1 MENSVTIPIL
11 ENRRILLGIT
21 GSIAVY
27 KAVDFASKLTQ
38 AGMQVDVILS
48 AAARKFVPPLTF
60 QSVTGRK
67 TYTESDLW
75 GEDAHVLH
83 VGLVEGADAFMIAP
97 ATANTIAKLATGQ
110 AESLLTLTALA
121 ARCPLIVAPA
131 MDVGMYE
138 NSATQE
144 NVKILHERG
153 VIFAGPA
160 EGRMA
165 SGLIGKGRMLEPTEL
180 IGMLRQVLGQTG
192 PLDGRKIVV
201 TAGGT
206 HEPVDPVRVLANRS
220 SGKQGFSLAQAAIDN
235 GGSVVLIAGPTT
247 LPTPVGVRRIDVTTA
262 AEMFE
267 ATQESVENA
276 DVLLMAAAVADF
288 RPSATATEKIKRKKN
303 IPEIKLERTD
313 DILAAVSKLKAKSG
327 WPRVIVGF
335 AAESQKL
342 IENAQSKLEEKG
354 LDLIV
359 ANDITA
365 TDAGFAVDTNRV
377 TLLDQAGGSEEL
389 PLMAKTAVAEEVL
402 QRVVA
407 LLDAAEGQS

>member
-1 MENSVTIPIL
+1 MEISATIPVL
-11 ENRRILLGIT
+11 ENRRILLGVT
-21 GSIAVY
+21 GSIAAY
-27 KAVDFASKLTQ
+27 KAAELASKLTQ

-48 AAARKFVPPLTF
+48 AAARKFVTPLTF

-67 TYTESDLW
+67 AYTESDLW
-75 GEDAHVLH
+75 GDDAHILH

-110 AESLLTLTALA
+110 AESLLMLTALA
-121 ARCPLIVAPA
+121 ARCPVIVAPA

-153 VIFAGPA
+153 VVFAGPA
-160 EGRMA
+160 DGRMA

-180 IGMLRQVLGQTG
+180 IGTLRQVLGQTG

-220 SGKQGFSLAQAAIDN
+220 SGKQGFSLAQAAIDR
-235 GGSVVLIAGPTT
+235 GGSVVLIAGPVT
-247 LPTPVGVRRIDVTTA
+247 LPTPVGARRIDVATA
-262 AEMFE
+262 AEMFA

-288 RPSATATEKIKRKKN
+288 RPSETATKKIKRKKDV
-303 IPEIKLERTD
+303 PEIKLERTD
-313 DILAAVSKLKAKSG
+313 DILAAVGKLKEKSG

-342 IENAQSKLEEKG
+342 IENARGKLEVKG
-354 LDLIV
+354 LDLVV

-365 TDAGFAVDTNRV
+365 ADAGFAVDTNRV
-377 TLLDQAGGSEEL
+377 TLLDRAGGSEEL

-407 LLDAAEGQS
+407 LLDAAEG

>member
-1 MENSVTIPIL
+1 MEIATTIPIL
-11 ENRRILLGIT
+11 ENRRILLGVT
-21 GSIAVY
+21 GSIAAY
-27 KAVDFASKLTQ
+27 KAADLASKLTQ

-48 AAARKFVPPLTF
+48 AAARKFVTPLTF

-67 TYTESDLW
+67 AYTESDLW
-75 GEDAHVLH
+75 GKDAHVLH
-83 VGLVEGADAFMIAP
+83 VGLVEGTDAFMIAP

-110 AESLLTLTALA
+110 AESLLMLAALA

-131 MDVGMYE
+131 MDVGMFE

-144 NVKILHERG
+144 NIKILHERG

-165 SGLIGKGRMLEPTEL
+165 SGLIGKGRMLEPTAL
-180 IGMLRQVLGQTG
+180 IGVLRQVLGSAG
-192 PLDGRKIVV
+192 PLKGRKIVV

-220 SGKQGFSLAQAAIDN
+220 SGKQGFSLAQAAIDL
-235 GGSVVLIAGPTT
+235 GGSVVLIAGPVA
-247 LPTPVGVRRIDVTTA
+247 LPTPVGARRIDVTTA

-288 RPSATATEKIKRKKN
+288 RPSEIAKEKIKRKEDV
-303 IPEIKLERTD
+303 PEITLERTD
-313 DILAAVSKLKAKSG
+313 DILAAVSKLKVKSG

-342 IENAQSKLEEKG
+342 IENAQGKLEEKG

-365 TDAGFAVDTNRV
+365 ADAGFAVDTNRV
-377 TLLDQAGGSEEL
+377 TLLDRDGGSEEL
-389 PLMAKTAVAEEVL
+389 PLMTKAAVAEEVL
-402 QRVVA
+402 QRVVE
-407 LLDAAEGQS
+407 LMDAVDDQS

>member
-27 KAVDFASKLTQ
+27 KAVDLASKLTQ

-48 AAARKFVPPLTF
+48 AAARKFVTPLTF

-313 DILAAVSKLKAKSG
+313 DILAAVSKLKEKSG

-342 IENAQSKLEEKG
+342 IENAQRKLEEKR

-365 TDAGFAVDTNRV
+365 ADAGFAVDTNRV
-377 TLLDQAGGSEEL
+377 TMLDQAGGSEEL

>member
-1 MENSVTIPIL
+1 MEISATIPIL

-27 KAVDFASKLTQ
+27 KAVDLASKITQ

-48 AAARKFVPPLTF
+48 AAARKFITPLTF

-67 TYTESDLW
+67 AYTESDLW
-75 GEDAHVLH
+75 GENAHVLH

-110 AESLLTLTALA
+110 AESLLTITALA

-138 NSATQE
+138 NIATQE

-153 VIFAGPA
+153 VIIAGPA

-180 IGMLRQVLGQTG
+180 IGTLRQVLGQAG
-192 PLDGRKIVV
+192 PLGGRKIVV

-220 SGKQGFSLAQAAIDN
+220 SGKQGFSLAQAAIDR
-235 GGSVVLIAGPTT
+235 GGSVVLISGPTT
-247 LPTPVGVRRIDVTTA
+247 LSTPLGARRIDVTTA
-262 AEMFE
+262 AEMLE

-288 RPSATATEKIKRKKN
+288 RPSETATEKIKRKKD
-303 IPEIKLERTD
+303 IPEITLERTD
-313 DILAAVSKLKAKSG
+313 DILAAVGKLKAKSG

-354 LDLIV
+354 LDLVV

-365 TDAGFAVDTNRV
+365 VDAGFAVDTNRV
-377 TLLDQAGGSEEL
+377 TLLDRAGGSEEL

-402 QRVVA
+402 KRVVE
-407 LLDAAEGQS
+407 LLGAVDDRS

>member
-1 MENSVTIPIL
+1 MQITATIPIL
-11 ENRRILLGIT
+11 KNRRILLGVT
-21 GSIAVY
+21 GSIAAY
-27 KAVDFASKLTQ
+27 KAADLASMLTQ

-48 AAARKFVPPLTF
+48 TAARKFVTPLTF

-67 TYTESDLW
+67 AYTESDLW
-75 GEDAHVLH
+75 GEEAHVLH
-83 VGLVEGADAFMIAP
+83 VGLVEGADAFLIAP

-138 NSATQE
+138 HNATQE

-180 IGMLRQVLGQTG
+180 MGTLRQVLGQAG
-192 PLDGRKIVV
+192 PLDGLKIVV
-201 TAGGT
+201 TTGGT

-220 SGKQGFSLAQAAIDN
+220 SGKQGFSLAQAAIDL
-235 GGSVVLIAGPTT
+235 GGSVVLIAGPTM
-247 LPTPVGVRRIDVTTA
+247 LPTPVGARRIDVTTA
-262 AEMFE
+262 AEMLE

-288 RPSATATEKIKRKKN
+288 RPSETVKEKIKRSKDVPT
-303 IPEIKLERTD
+303 ITLERTD
-313 DILAAVSKLKAKSG
+313 DILAAVSQQKTKSG
-327 WPRVIVGF
+327 WPRLIVGF
-335 AAESQKL
+335 AAESQDL
-342 IENAQSKLEEKG
+342 IKNAQRKLNEKE

-365 TDAGFAVDTNRV
+365 VDAGFAVDSNRV
-377 TLLDQAGGSEEL
+377 TLLDRAGGSEEL
-389 PLMAKTAVAEEVL
+389 PLMAKSAVAEEVL
-402 QRVVA
+402 DKVVE
-407 LLDAAEGQS
+407 LLGAADDRS

>member
-48 AAARKFVPPLTF
+48 AAARKFVTPLTF

>member
-1 MENSVTIPIL
+1 MESTTTIPIL
-11 ENRRILLGIT
+11 ENRRILLGVT
-21 GSIAVY
+21 GSIAAY
-27 KAVDFASKLTQ
+27 KAADLASKLTQ
-38 AGMQVDVILS
+38 AGTQVDVILS
-48 AAARKFVPPLTF
+48 AAARKFVTPLTF

-67 TYTESDLW
+67 AFTESDLW

-83 VGLVEGADAFMIAP
+83 VGLVEGADAFVIAP

-110 AESLLTLTALA
+110 AGSLLTLTALA

-138 NSATQE
+138 NTATQE
-144 NVKILHERG
+144 NIKILHERG
-153 VIFAGPA
+153 TIFTGPA

-165 SGLIGKGRMLEPTEL
+165 SGLIGKGRMLEPTAL
-180 IGMLRQVLGQTG
+180 IGVLRQVLGYAG
-192 PLDGRKIVV
+192 HLKGNKIVV

-220 SGKQGFSLAQAAIDN
+220 SGKQGFSLAQAAIDR
-235 GGSVVLIAGPTT
+235 GGSVVLIAGPVA
-247 LPTPVGVRRIDVTTA
+247 LPTPVGARRIDVTTA
-262 AEMFE
+262 AEMLE

-288 RPSATATEKIKRKKN
+288 RPGEIAKEKIKRKKD
-303 IPEIKLERTD
+303 IPEITLERTD

-365 TDAGFAVDTNRV
+365 ADAGFAVDTNRV
-377 TLLDQAGGSEEL
+377 TLLDRDGSSEEL
-389 PLMAKTAVAEEVL
+389 PLMTKAAVAEEVL
-402 QRVVA
+402 QRVVE
-407 LLDAAEGQS
+407 LLGAVDDRS

>member
-1 MENSVTIPIL
+1 MEIATTIPIL
-11 ENRRILLGIT
+11 ENRRILLGVT
-21 GSIAVY
+21 GSIAAY
-27 KAVDFASKLTQ
+27 KAADFASKLTQ

-48 AAARKFVPPLTF
+48 AAARKFVTPLTF

-67 TYTESDLW
+67 AFTESDLW
-75 GEDAHVLH
+75 GEDAHILH
-83 VGLVEGADAFMIAP
+83 VGLVEGADVFMIAP

-144 NVKILHERG
+144 NIKILHERG

-165 SGLIGKGRMLEPTEL
+165 SGLIGKGRMLEPTAL
-180 IGMLRQVLGQTG
+180 IGTLRQVLGQAG
-192 PLDGRKIVV
+192 PLEGRKVVV

-220 SGKQGFSLAQAAIDN
+220 SGKQGFSLAQAAIDR
-235 GGSVVLIAGPTT
+235 GGSVVLIAGPVT
-247 LPTPVGVRRIDVTTA
+247 LPTPVGARRIDVTTA
-262 AEMFE
+262 AEMFA

-288 RPSATATEKIKRKKN
+288 RPSAVAKEKIKRKKDV
-303 IPEIKLERTD
+303 PEITLERTE
-313 DILAAVSKLKAKSG
+313 DILAAVGVLKAKTG

-365 TDAGFAVDTNRV
+365 ADAGFAVDTNRV
-377 TLLDQAGGSEEL
+377 TLLDRAGGSEEL
-389 PLMAKTAVAEEVL
+389 PLMSKSAVAEEVL
-402 QRVVA
+402 QRVVE
-407 LLDAAEGQS
+407 LLSAVDDRS

>member
-1 MENSVTIPIL
+1 MQITATIPIL
-11 ENRRILLGIT
+11 KNRRILLGVT
-21 GSIAVY
+21 GSIAAY
-27 KAVDFASKLTQ
+27 KAADLASMLTR

-48 AAARKFVPPLTF
+48 TAARKFVTPLTF

-67 TYTESDLW
+67 AYTESDLW
-75 GEDAHVLH
+75 GEEAHVLH
-83 VGLVEGADAFMIAP
+83 VGLVEGADAFLIAP

-138 NSATQE
+138 HNATQE

-180 IGMLRQVLGQTG
+180 MGTLRQVLGQAG
-192 PLDGRKIVV
+192 PLDGLKIVV

-220 SGKQGFSLAQAAIDN
+220 SGKQGFSLAQAAIDL

-247 LPTPVGVRRIDVTTA
+247 MPTPVGARRIDVTTA
-262 AEMFE
+262 AEMLE

-288 RPSATATEKIKRKKN
+288 RPSETVKEKIKRSKDVPT
-303 IPEIKLERTD
+303 ITLERTD
-313 DILAAVSKLKAKSG
+313 DILAAVSQQKTKSG
-327 WPRVIVGF
+327 WPRLIVGF
-335 AAESQKL
+335 AAESQDL
-342 IENAQSKLEEKG
+342 IKNAQRKLNEKE

-365 TDAGFAVDTNRV
+365 VDAGFAVDSNRV
-377 TLLDQAGGSEEL
+377 TLLDRAGGSEEL
-389 PLMAKTAVAEEVL
+389 PLMAKSAVAEEVL
-402 QRVVA
+402 DKVVE
-407 LLDAAEGQS
+407 LLGAADDRS

>member
-1 MENSVTIPIL
+1 MEITTTIPIL
-11 ENRRILLGIT
+11 DNRRILLGVT
-21 GSIAVY
+21 GSIAAY
-27 KAVDFASKLTQ
+27 KAADLASKLTQ
-38 AGMQVDVILS
+38 AGVQVDVVLS
-48 AAARKFVPPLTF
+48 AAARKFVTPLTF

-67 TYTESDLW
+67 AYTESDLW
-75 GEDAHVLH
+75 GKDAHVLH

-110 AESLLTLTALA
+110 AGSLLTLTALA

-144 NVKILHERG
+144 NIKILHERG

-165 SGLIGKGRMLEPTEL
+165 SGLIGKGRMLEPTAL
-180 IGMLRQVLGQTG
+180 IGVLRQVLGSAG
-192 PLDGRKIVV
+192 PLKGRKIVV

-220 SGKQGFSLAQAAIDN
+220 SGKQGFSLAQAAIDR
-235 GGSVVLIAGPTT
+235 GGSVVLIAGPVA
-247 LPTPVGVRRIDVTTA
+247 LPTPVGARRIDVTTA

-288 RPSATATEKIKRKKN
+288 RPSEIAKEKIKRKKDV
-303 IPEIKLERTD
+303 PEITLERTD
-313 DILAAVSKLKAKSG
+313 DILAAVSKLKVKSG

-365 TDAGFAVDTNRV
+365 ADAGFAVDTNRV
-377 TLLDQAGGSEEL
+377 TLLDRDGGSEEL
-389 PLMAKTAVAEEVL
+389 PLMTKAAVAEEVL
-402 QRVVA
+402 QRVVE
-407 LLDAAEGQS
+407 LLDAVDDQS

>member
-1 MENSVTIPIL
+1 MEITATIPIL
-11 ENRRILLGIT
+11 KNRRILLGVT
-21 GSIAVY
+21 GSIAAY
-27 KAVDFASKLTQ
+27 KAADLASKLTQ
-38 AGMQVDVILS
+38 AGVQVDVILS
-48 AAARKFVPPLTF
+48 AAARKFVTPLTF

-67 TYTESDLW
+67 AYTESDLW

-83 VGLVEGADAFMIAP
+83 VGLVEGADAFLIAP

-110 AESLLTLTALA
+110 ADSLLTLTALA

-138 NSATQE
+138 HIATQE

-180 IGMLRQVLGQTG
+180 IGTLRQVLGHAG
-192 PLDGRKIVV
+192 SLDGRKIVV

-220 SGKQGFSLAQAAIDN
+220 SGKQGFSLAQAAIDR
-235 GGSVVLIAGPTT
+235 GGSVVLIAGPTM
-247 LPTPVGVRRIDVTTA
+247 LPTPVGARRIDVTTA
-262 AEMFE
+262 AEMLE
-267 ATQESVENA
+267 ATQQNVENS
-276 DVLLMAAAVADF
+276 DVLLMVAAVADF
-288 RPSATATEKIKRKKN
+288 RPCEAATEKIKRKQD
-303 IPEIKLERTD
+303 IPEIPLERTD
-313 DILAAVSKLKAKSG
+313 DILAAVSKLKVKTG

-342 IENAQSKLEEKG
+342 IKNAQSKLKEKG
-354 LDLIV
+354 LDLVV

-365 TDAGFAVDTNRV
+365 ADAGFAVDTNRV
-377 TLLDQAGGSEEL
+377 TLLDRAGGSEEL
-389 PLMAKTAVAEEVL
+389 PLMAKDAVAEEVL
-402 QRVVA
+402 DRVVE
-407 LLDAAEGQS
+407 LLGAADDRS

>member
-1 MENSVTIPIL
+1 MEITATIPTL
-11 ENRRILLGIT
+11 KNRRILLGVT
-21 GSIAVY
+21 GSIAAY
-27 KAVDFASKLTQ
+27 KAADLASKLTQ

-48 AAARKFVPPLTF
+48 AAARKFVTPLTF

-67 TYTESDLW
+67 AYTESDLW

-110 AESLLTLTALA
+110 AESLLTLTALG
-121 ARCPLIVAPA
+121 ARCPLIMAPA

-138 NSATQE
+138 HIATQE

-153 VIFAGPA
+153 VIIAGPA

-165 SGLIGKGRMLEPTEL
+165 SGLIGKGRMLETTEL
-180 IGMLRQVLGQTG
+180 VGTLRQVLGQAG
-192 PLDGRKIVV
+192 PLDGLKIVV

-206 HEPVDPVRVLANRS
+206 HEPIDPVRVLANRS
-220 SGKQGFSLAQAAIDN
+220 SGKQGFSLAQSAIDR
-235 GGSVVLIAGPTT
+235 GGRVVLIAGPTM
-247 LPTPVGVRRIDVTTA
+247 LPTPVGARRIDVITA
-262 AEMFE
+262 AEMLE
-267 ATQESVENA
+267 ATQVNVTNA

-288 RPSATATEKIKRKKN
+288 RPGEAATDKIKREKD
-303 IPEIKLERTD
+303 IPEITLERTE
-313 DILAAVSKLKAKSG
+313 DILAAVSKLKVKTG

-354 LDLIV
+354 LDLVV

-365 TDAGFAVDTNRV
+365 DDAGFAVDTNRV
-377 TLLDQAGGSEEL
+377 TLLDRTGDSEEL
-389 PLMAKTAVAEEVL
+389 PLMSKDAVAEEVL

-407 LLDAAEGQS
+407 LLGAEDDRS

>member
-1 MENSVTIPIL
+1 MQITATIPIL
-11 ENRRILLGIT
+11 KNRRILLGVT
-21 GSIAVY
+21 GSIAAY
-27 KAVDFASKLTQ
+27 KAADLASMLTR

-48 AAARKFVPPLTF
+48 TAARKFVTPLTF

-67 TYTESDLW
+67 AYTESDLW
-75 GEDAHVLH
+75 GEEAHVLH
-83 VGLVEGADAFMIAP
+83 VGLVEGADAFLIAP

-138 NSATQE
+138 HNATQE

-180 IGMLRQVLGQTG
+180 MGTLRQVLGQAG
-192 PLDGRKIVV
+192 PLDGLKIVV
-201 TAGGT
+201 TTGGT

-220 SGKQGFSLAQAAIDN
+220 SGKQGFSLAQAAIDL

-247 LPTPVGVRRIDVTTA
+247 MPTPVGARRIDVTTA
-262 AEMFE
+262 AEMLE

-288 RPSATATEKIKRKKN
+288 RSSETVKEKIKRSKDVPT
-303 IPEIKLERTD
+303 ITLERTD
-313 DILAAVSKLKAKSG
+313 DILAAVSQQKTKSG
-327 WPRVIVGF
+327 WPRLIVGF
-335 AAESQKL
+335 AAESQDL
-342 IENAQSKLEEKG
+342 IKNAQRKLNEKE

-365 TDAGFAVDTNRV
+365 VDAGFAVDSNRV
-377 TLLDQAGGSEEL
+377 TLLDRAGGSEEL
-389 PLMAKTAVAEEVL
+389 PLMAKSAVAEEVL
-402 QRVVA
+402 DRVVE
-407 LLDAAEGQS
+407 LLGAADDRS

>member
-1 MENSVTIPIL
+1 MEMSTTIPIL
-11 ENRRILLGIT
+11 ENRRILLGVT
-21 GSIAVY
+21 GSIAAY
-27 KAVDFASKLTQ
+27 KAADLASKLTQ

-48 AAARKFVPPLTF
+48 AAARKFVTPLTF

-67 TYTESDLW
+67 AYTESDLW

-83 VGLVEGADAFMIAP
+83 VGLVEEADAFMIAP

-138 NSATQE
+138 HIATQE
-144 NVKILHERG
+144 NIKILHERG
-153 VIFAGPA
+153 VVFAGPA

-165 SGLIGKGRMLEPTEL
+165 SGLIGKGRMLEPTAL
-180 IGMLRQVLGQTG
+180 IGVLRQVLGCAG
-192 PLDGRKIVV
+192 PLKGRKIVV

-220 SGKQGFSLAQAAIDN
+220 SGKQGFALAQAAIDR
-235 GGSVVLIAGPTT
+235 GGSVVLIVGPVA
-247 LPTPVGVRRIDVTTA
+247 LPTPVGARRIDVTTA
-262 AEMFE
+262 AEMLE

-288 RPSATATEKIKRKKN
+288 RPSKIAKEKIKRKKDA
-303 IPEIKLERTD
+303 PEITLDRTD
-313 DILAAVSKLKAKSG
+313 DILAAVSKLKVKSG

-342 IENAQSKLEEKG
+342 VENAQSKLKEKG

-365 TDAGFAVDTNRV
+365 EDAGFAVDTNRV
-377 TLLDQAGGSEEL
+377 TLLHRDGSSEEF
-389 PLMAKTAVAEEVL
+389 PLMTKAAVAEEVL
-402 QRVVA
+402 QRIVE
-407 LLDAAEGQS
+407 LLGAADDRS

>member
-1 MENSVTIPIL
+1 MEIATTIPIL
-11 ENRRILLGIT
+11 ENRRILLGVT
-21 GSIAVY
+21 GSIAAY
-27 KAVDFASKLTQ
+27 KAADLASKLTQ

-48 AAARKFVPPLTF
+48 AAARKFVTPLTF

-67 TYTESDLW
+67 AFTESDLW
-75 GEDAHVLH
+75 GEDAHILH

-144 NVKILHERG
+144 NIKILHERG

-165 SGLIGKGRMLEPTEL
+165 SGLIGKGRMLEPTAL
-180 IGMLRQVLGQTG
+180 IGTLRQVLGQAG
-192 PLDGRKIVV
+192 PLEGRKVVV

-220 SGKQGFSLAQAAIDN
+220 SGKQGFSLAQAAIDR
-235 GGSVVLIAGPTT
+235 GGSVVLIAGPVT
-247 LPTPVGVRRIDVTTA
+247 LPTPVGASRIDVTTA
-262 AEMFE
+262 AEMFA

-288 RPSATATEKIKRKKN
+288 RPSAVAKEKIKRKKDV
-303 IPEIKLERTD
+303 PEITLERTE
-313 DILAAVSKLKAKSG
+313 DILAAVSKLKAKTG

-365 TDAGFAVDTNRV
+365 ADAGFAVDTNRV
-377 TLLDQAGGSEEL
+377 TLLDRAGGSEEL
-389 PLMAKTAVAEEVL
+389 TLMSKSAVAEEVL
-402 QRVVA
+402 QRVVE
-407 LLDAAEGQS
+407 LLSAVDDRS

>member
-1 MENSVTIPIL
+1 MQITATIPIL
-11 ENRRILLGIT
+11 KNRRILLGVT
-21 GSIAVY
+21 GSIAAY
-27 KAVDFASKLTQ
+27 KAADLASMLTR

-48 AAARKFVPPLTF
+48 TAARKFVTPLTF

-67 TYTESDLW
+67 AYTESDLW
-75 GEDAHVLH
+75 GEEAHVLH
-83 VGLVEGADAFMIAP
+83 VGLVEGADAFLIAP

-138 NSATQE
+138 HNATQE

-180 IGMLRQVLGQTG
+180 MGTLRQVLGQAG
-192 PLDGRKIVV
+192 PLDGLKIVV
-201 TAGGT
+201 TTGGT

-220 SGKQGFSLAQAAIDN
+220 SGKQGFSLAQAAIDL
-235 GGSVVLIAGPTT
+235 GGSVVLIAGPTM
-247 LPTPVGVRRIDVTTA
+247 LPTPVGARRIDVTTA
-262 AEMFE
+262 AEMLE

-288 RPSATATEKIKRKKN
+288 RPSETVKEKIKRSKDVPT
-303 IPEIKLERTD
+303 ITLERTD
-313 DILAAVSKLKAKSG
+313 DILAAVSQQKTKSG
-327 WPRVIVGF
+327 WPRLIVGF
-335 AAESQKL
+335 AAESQDL
-342 IENAQSKLEEKG
+342 IKNAQRKLNEKE

-365 TDAGFAVDTNRV
+365 VDAGFAVDSNRV
-377 TLLDQAGGSEEL
+377 TLLDRAGGSEEL
-389 PLMAKTAVAEEVL
+389 PLMAKSAVAEEVL
-402 QRVVA
+402 DKVVE
-407 LLDAAEGQS
+407 LLGAADDRS

>member
-1 MENSVTIPIL
+1 MEITTTIPIL
-11 ENRRILLGIT
+11 ENRRILLGVT
-21 GSIAVY
+21 GSIAAY
-27 KAVDFASKLTQ
+27 KAADLASKLTQ

-48 AAARKFVPPLTF
+48 AAAREFVTPLTF
-60 QSVTGRK
+60 QSVTARK
-67 TYTESDLW
+67 AYTESDLW
-75 GEDAHVLH
+75 GKDAHVLH

-110 AESLLTLTALA
+110 AGSLLTLTALA

-144 NVKILHERG
+144 NIKILHERG
-153 VIFAGPA
+153 VIFAGPT

-165 SGLIGKGRMLEPTEL
+165 SGLVGKGRMLEPPAL
-180 IGMLRQVLGQTG
+180 IGVLRQVLGYAG
-192 PLDGRKIVV
+192 PLNGRKIIV

-220 SGKQGFSLAQAAIDN
+220 SGKQGFSLAQAAIDR
-235 GGSVVLIAGPTT
+235 GGSVVLIAGPVA
-247 LPTPVGVRRIDVTTA
+247 LPTPVGARRIDVTTA

-288 RPSATATEKIKRKKN
+288 RPCEIAKEKIKRKKDV
-303 IPEIKLERTD
+303 PEIVLERTD
-313 DILAAVSKLKAKSG
+313 DILAVVSKLKAKSG

-342 IENAQSKLEEKG
+342 IKNAQSKLEKKG

-365 TDAGFAVDTNRV
+365 VDAGFAVDTNRV
-377 TLLDQAGGSEEL
+377 TLLDRDGGSEEL
-389 PLMAKTAVAEEVL
+389 PLMTKTAVAEEVL
-402 QRVVA
+402 ERVVE
-407 LLDAAEGQS
+407 LLGAVDDRS